1 MTPER
6 LQGLQGLK
14 GVATELEKLTEEAR
28 EAMARYIWDFVST
41 LDETDYVSVG
51 DCVSC
56 LENLAEDIAE
66 AVGDPEELPI
76 RKAVKK
82 KQTVLVEKSHVRRK
96 RIR

>member
-6 LQGLQGLK
+6 RRSLEGLK
-14 GVATELEKLTEEAR
+14 GIAVELEKLTEEAR
-28 EAMARYIWDFVST
+28 EAMAHYIWDFVST
-41 LDETDYVSVG
+41 LDDSDYVSVG

-56 LENLAEDIAE
+56 LEYLAEDIAE
-66 AVGDPEELPI
+66 AVGDPEEPPT